1 MSALSQS
8 DPEAFEIVER
18 EKRRQ
23 STDIVLIA
31 SENHCSPAVLE
42 ATGSVLTDKYAE
54 GYPGKRYYGG
64 CEVVDEAEDLALS
77 RVQTLFGAEHANV
90 QPHAG
95 AMANMAAYAAL
106 LSPGDRVLAMNLNHG
121 GHLTHGGGFNFSGK
135 LYDFQWYGVDEHSG
149 TIDYDALAEQ
159 ARSFRP
165 KLLVAGASAYP
176 RIFDFARLREIA
188 DDVGA
193 KFMFDMAHIA
203 GLIAGGVHPSPV
215 PYADVVTSTTHK
227 TLRGPRGGLILSRG
241 EYAKSINS
249 AVFPYMQG
257 GPFMHQILAK
267 AVAFGEAL
275 QPSFRQYAA
284 QVVAN
289 ASTLARSLTAGG
301 YTLTSGGTDNHLM
314 LVDFRNTTITGK
326 SAQEALESIG
336 LIANKNLVPF
346 DTRSP
351 GQTSG
356 LRIGT
361 PAATSRGMREG
372 EMRRIADLIAR
383 RLQAPDDEALRRA
396 LRSEVDDITSAFK
409 VPGIAAAMPVEAA
422 SGAI

>member
-1 MSALSQS
+1 MSNLSQT
-8 DPEAFEIVER
+8 DPDAFAIVGR
-18 EKRRQ
+18 EYHRQ
-23 STDIVLIA
+23 THDIVLIA
-31 SENHCSPAVLE
+31 SENHCSPSVME

-54 GYPGKRYYGG
+54 GYPHKRYYGG
-64 CEVVDEAEDLALS
+64 CEYVDEAEELAVT
-77 RVQTLFGAEHANV
+77 RVKELFGAEHANV

-135 LYDFQWYGVDEHSG
+135 LYDFAWYGVEANTG
-149 TIDYDALAEQ
+149 RIDYDALEQQAAEL
-159 ARSFRP
+159 RP

-176 RIFDFARLREIA
+176 RFFDFERLRAIA
-188 DDVGA
+188 DSAGA
-193 KFMFDMAHIA
+193 SFMFDMAHIA
-203 GLIAGGVHPSPV
+203 GLVAAGVHPSPV

-241 EYAKSINS
+241 DLAKSINS

-275 QPSFRQYAA
+275 QPEFRVYAR

-289 ASTLARSLTAGG
+289 AATLADRLLRDG
-301 YTLTSGGTDNHLM
+301 YTLLSGGTDNHLM
-314 LVDFRNTTITGK
+314 VIDFREKEITGRV
-326 SAQEALESIG
+326 AQEALESIG
-336 LIANKNLVPF
+336 LVANKNLVPF

-351 GQTSG
+351 TQTSG

-361 PAATSRGMREG
+361 PAATTRGMG
-372 EMRRIADLIAR
+372 GQEMNQIADWIVE
-383 RLQAPDDEALRRA
+383 RLEAPSDPALRARMRA
-396 LRSEVDDITSAFK
+396 DVTALTSGFPLHT
-409 VPGIAAAMPVEAA
+409 VTQ
-422 SGAI
+422 GALA